1 MNNSCAK
8 TTLNP
13 VRPYYSPTLDYYKV
27 VADRSSHINLDLIFS
42 ISSSHYSTCVHTMR
56 GGEVGSEGGM
66 ECNVFLLFQLML
78 YNIWNRVFVVSKLI
92 VVIFFS
98 VYFPK
103 TFVYLQFE
111 FELFLYLR
119 LNQKNIQFISNQHP
133 FSFSFVIGD
142 NIRLFFFL

>member
-27 VADRSSHINLDLIFS
+27 VADRSSHINLIFS

-56 GGEVGSEGGM
+56 GGEVGGEGGM

-78 YNIWNRVFVVSKLI
+78 YNICNGVFVVSKLI
-92 VVIFFS
+92 VVIFFGIVS
-98 VYFPK
+98 
-103 TFVYLQFE
+103 
-111 FELFLYLR
+111 
-119 LNQKNIQFISNQHP
+119 
-133 FSFSFVIGD
+133 
-142 NIRLFFFL
+142 